1 MNEILTSAEAA
12 ELLRVT
18 VPTLRGMAKS
28 GDIPAF
34 QIGDDWRFI
43 HEELISCLIKRAQ
56 REQQIR
62 KLEHEQ
68 SQQTVETIVGQ
79 VKRRGRPRKSNL
91 LQVLAVV

>member
-1 MNEILTSAEAA
+1 MSDILTSSEAA

-43 HEELISCLIKRAQ
+43 RDELISCLIKRAQ

-68 SQQTVETIVGQ
+68 SQLTLETIVGQ
-79 VKRRGRPRKSNL
+79 VKRRGRPRKSKL
-91 LQVLAVV
+91 LQVLSIE